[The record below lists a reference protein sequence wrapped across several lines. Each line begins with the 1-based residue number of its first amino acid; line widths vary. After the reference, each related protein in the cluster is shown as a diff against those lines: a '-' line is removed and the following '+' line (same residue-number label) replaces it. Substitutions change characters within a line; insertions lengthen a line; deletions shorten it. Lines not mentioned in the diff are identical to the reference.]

1 MLCNQCRF
9 FKGKKKKITLLL
21 KCLPYWLLGIKP
33 IRRSRR
39 GRGYRGG
46 GGAIWLLNQ
55 LILQRVA
62 EQRLRSG
69 EGGCWHTAG
78 AQFRQWR
85 LPRHLNRKTF
95 TNFGKMYLVF
105 AKNCI

>member
-1 MLCNQCRF
+1 MT
-9 FKGKKKKITLLL
+9 ILLL

-46 GGAIWLLNQ
+46 GGAIRLLNQ

-62 EQRLRSG
+62 EQRLRSR
-69 EGGCWHTAG
+69 EGGCGQTAG
-78 AQFRQWR
+78 AQLRQWR
-85 LPRHLNRKTF
+85 LPRHLNKKVSPSLEKCPLF
-95 TNFGKMYLVF
+95 LQKIVKNENFNF
-105 AKNCI
+105 E